1 MLRRGV
7 EARRGNPMASTGI
20 RSGFGF
26 GTALMTVL
34 GITAWCAPVIA
45 GPVPDDISLAAHRAI
60 YDLKLADTRGKRALE
75 AVRGRILYDFSGN
88 ACEGYA
94 LQFRQVTELDSGEG
108 KIAMSDLRSTTWED
122 GDAKSFRFNSQN
134 YLDQKL
140 TESVDGKAER
150 QGANVTVTLVKP
162 EPKKVDFGAV
172 TFPSEQMRMIIAA
185 ARAGKS
191 LLEVTV
197 YDGSENGEKLYQSLA
212 VIGRKIEPGER
223 NPTDAAAG
231 QSALATVARW
241 PVTVSYFEKSADKG
255 GTEQTP
261 AYSLAF
267 ELYENGISRALV
279 LDYGDFSVSG
289 EMTTLEVKDT
299 KPCR

>member
-1 MLRRGV
+1 MV
-7 EARRGNPMASTGI
+7 STGI
-20 RSGFGF
+20 PFGF
-26 GTALMTVL
+26 GSGTAVMAVL
-34 GITAWCAPVIA
+34 AIAASCAAVSAEPA
-45 GPVPDDISLAAHRAI
+45 PEDIPLAAHRAV
-60 YDLKLADTRGKRALE
+60 YDLKLAETRGKRALE

-108 KIAMSDLRSTTWED
+108 KSAVSDLRSTTWED
-122 GDAKSFRFNSQN
+122 GDAKVFRFNSQN
-134 YLDQKL
+134 YLDQRL

-150 QGANVTVTLVKP
+150 QGDKVTVTLAKP
-162 EPKKVDFGAV
+162 EEKKVDFGAV
-172 TFPSEQMRMIIAA
+172 AFPSEQMRMIIAA

-197 YDGSENGEKLYQSLA
+197 YDGSENGEKLYQSLT

-231 QSALATVARW
+231 QSALAAIPRW
-241 PVTVSYFEKSADKG
+241 PVTVSYFEKSAQKG
-255 GTEQTP
+255 SGEQTP

-267 ELYENGISRALV
+267 ELYDNGISRALV
-279 LDYGDFSVSG
+279 LDYGDFSVLG
-289 EMTTLEVKDT
+289 EMTTLEVKDA